1 LHQSCA
7 CAGSQIG
14 AEVGAEA
21 MRFSLVSALLATGVA
36 LLPVQA
42 GAQTLTPP
50 LVKEQPAAEW
60 PEGKAD
66 LHDVLVPVVLEV
78 TADGAVQSVVVEAS
92 VSPEFDARAI
102 ENARLWRFE
111 PALRDGIPVAAKI
124 RAVVRFVTPSP
135 IPNIPQDPKPE
146 VPALPP
152 NAPAAAA
159 PAVASRDAAVV
170 RSPVN
175 EPLAE
180 VHVIGQRG
188 SKRPSSASEFS
199 IRPGQLRDVPR
210 RSAQQLLTLAP
221 GFALSN
227 HGGALHPTA
236 VFLRGF
242 DAGEGQDIE
251 FTLDGVPMNEV
262 SNSHGHGY
270 ADLHPIIPELVSEL
284 RVVEGPFDVQQGDF
298 AVAGSVAFDLGLEER
313 GVHAKAQYGSFD
325 TQRLTL
331 LWGPEGESQKTYVGA
346 QVEQSSGFGPNRAH
360 RAARLMAGYQ
370 HRWNDGASLQVSA
383 TSYVGTFDSAGVIR
397 RDDFEARR
405 LTLCPADQDAQF
417 FCYYDANQGGGVSRH
432 GLSAAFVKRS
442 ARAVQRLQI
451 FGTLRQLRLRENYT
465 GFVTDFQATGD
476 AQRGDGVE
484 QLYNATTVGGR
495 GSYELSDEWRGLR
508 QELELG
514 YLLRYDDG
522 TSAQRRLRRL
532 GGEPY
537 KEDFDNRLR
546 ITNLATYVAAR
557 TRPWAPLVL
566 RAGVRLDTF
575 AFAVADRTR
584 PTLDRQGI
592 RLGTDYAEAFGFAV
606 QPRLSAE
613 GMLGG
618 GVSLLSSYGVGTRS
632 SDAQALSD
640 GEFAPFAR
648 VQALDLGV
656 IVRRDAPAVAKFE
669 ARAVGF
675 FTHVDRDLL
684 FEETLGRNVLVGG
697 STRLGGLVA
706 GRFTHPLG
714 VDAAANVT
722 YAEAFVQPAGAGVF
736 EVGSTRLP
744 YIPRWVVRFDASLR
758 LPLQLGAQHFQW
770 TAALG
775 TTYVGPRPLPLNKQG
790 DQVLT
795 TDIALKLRY
804 RSIEVGFDVTN
815 LFDARYHEAELH
827 YASNFVGPEAPASQL
842 AEEHFAAGAPRS
854 LMASLAVHFGAS
866 PPAE

>member
-1 LHQSCA
+1 MRPQKYWGKPPRFHAMKRRL
-7 CAGSQIG
+7 I
-14 AEVGAEA
+14 VGLFASGIALFSPVEA
-21 MRFSLVSALLATGVA
+21 AAQALSA
-36 LLPVQA
+36 PV
-42 GAQTLTPP
+42 L
-50 LVKEQPAAEW
+50 KDQPAAEW

-66 LHDVLVPVVLEV
+66 LHDVIVPVVLEV
-78 TADGAVQSVVVEAS
+78 AADGSVSGVVVEAS
-92 VSPEFDARAI
+92 VTPEFDAQAI
-102 ENARLWRFE
+102 ENARRWLFA
-111 PALRDGIPVAAKI
+111 PALRDGVPVAAKI

-135 IPNIPQDPKPE
+135 PAESPLPE
-146 VPALPP
+146 ASAPTAVAPVP
-152 NAPAAAA
+152 AAA
-159 PAVASRDAAVV
+159 PARAPADTAGR
-170 RSPVN
+170 PQ
-175 EPLAE
+175 PLAGERPAE
-180 VHVIGQRG
+180 VRVIGQRT
-188 SKRPSSASEFS
+188 SRRPASASDFS

-251 FTLDGVPMNEV
+251 FTLDGVPLNEV
-262 SNSHGHGY
+262 SNSHGHGF

-284 RVVEGPFDVQQGDF
+284 RVVEGPFDVKQGDF
-298 AVAGSVAFDLGLEER
+298 AVAGSAAFDLGLEER
-313 GVHAKAQYGSFD
+313 GVHAKAEYGSFD

-331 LWGPEGESQKTYVGA
+331 LWGPDGETENTYVGA

-360 RAARLMAGYQ
+360 RAARLMAGYE
-370 HRWNDGASLQVSA
+370 HRMGEGASLEVAA
-383 TSYVGTFDSAGVIR
+383 TSYAGTFDSAGIIR
-397 RDDFEARR
+397 RDDFEARS
-405 LTLCPADQDAQF
+405 LTRCPSDAEAQF
-417 FCYYDANQGGGVSRH
+417 FCYYDPNQGGGVSRH
-432 GLSAAFVKRS
+432 GLSAALVKRS
-442 ARAVQRLQI
+442 SHVVQRLQL
-451 FGTLRQLRLRENYT
+451 FGALRQLRLRENYT

-484 QLYNATTVGGR
+484 QLYNATTVGSR
-495 GSYELSDEWRGLR
+495 GSYELSDDWYGRR

-522 TSAQRRLRRL
+522 TSAQQRLRRL

-537 KEDFDNRLR
+537 KRDFDNRIR
-546 ITNLATYVAAR
+546 ITNLGTFVAVRA
-557 TRPWAPLVL
+557 RPWAPLVV

-584 PTLDRQGI
+584 PTLDRQGV
-592 RLGTDYAEAFGFAV
+592 RLGTDHAEAFGFAV
-606 QPRLSAE
+606 QPRLSVE
-613 GMLGG
+613 GLLGR

-656 IVRRDAPAVAKFE
+656 IVRRDAPAVPKFE

-697 STRLGGLVA
+697 STRLGALVA
-706 GRFTHPLG
+706 GRFTHPFGL
-714 VDAAANVT
+714 DTAANVT
-722 YAEAFVQPAGAGVF
+722 YAEAYVQPAGAGVF

-758 LPLQLGAQHFQW
+758 RPLQLGAQRFQW

-775 TTYVGPRPLPLNKQG
+775 TTFVGPRPLPLNEQG

-795 TDIALKLRY
+795 TDVALKLRY
-804 RSIEVGFDVTN
+804 RSLEAGLDVTN

-827 YASNFVGPEAPASQL
+827 YASNFQGPDAPASQL
-842 AEEHFAAGAPRS
+842 AEDHFAAGAPRTF
-854 LMASLAVHFGAS
+854 MASLALHFEAF
-866 PPAE
+866 PAGKK